1 MNTKCKGI
9 FAGLVMA
16 LLITAAMSLLFIFVS
31 VSKSNYEI
39 YPLILVSSILG
50 GVLAAFVGK
59 VKTIKDAI
67 IVGYL
72 TGVALSIFWIL
83 ICIMILSTE
92 WILSVWNPHSYEAT
106 LSPPQAF
113 LMNNISRGLATSN
126 EYVYII
132 LAFILISASLTLSTF
147 FGSYSYYLFN
157 SIKRFGKLPEKSDYL
172 WFFVLLIVTLGL
184 IFSKDS
190 YLVVGFVILSVIII
204 TTSAIYAYHRV

>member
-16 LLITAAMSLLFIFVS
+16 LFITAAMSLLFIFVS

-113 LMNNISRGLATSN
+113 LMNNIFEGIGNIQRICIHNS
-126 EYVYII
+126 
-132 LAFILISASLTLSTF
+132 SLYPNICLTH
-147 FGSYSYYLFN
+147 
-157 SIKRFGKLPEKSDYL
+157 SID
-172 WFFVLLIVTLGL
+172 LL
-184 IFSKDS
+184 
-190 YLVVGFVILSVIII
+190 
-204 TTSAIYAYHRV
+204 R